1 MDMRLVGSRSRK
13 TDTRGDHLLRRFGV
27 SILLAAA
34 LGCTHTNELR
44 GPPAPKAIRVSRI
57 VVTPLGPDGSTQT
70 IRDRARI
77 KAIAASFAFSE
88 SAWTAADDRDLA
100 PAYRIEFH
108 GDSPSTYWL
117 GVYPPPVSVPLYF
130 YSTWWISPST
140 RAGQIDRTRIKGLAD
155 TVKFRLFGD
164 LGL

>member
-1 MDMRLVGSRSRK
+1 LW
-13 TDTRGDHLLRRFGV
+13 RFGV
-27 SILLAAA
+27 TILFAAA

-44 GPPAPKAIRVSRI
+44 GPPTPKAIRISRV
-57 VVTPLGPDGSTQT
+57 VVTPLGPDGSTQI
-70 IRDRARI
+70 IRDRTRI

-88 SAWTAADDRDLA
+88 SGWTAGDDRDLA
-100 PAYRIEFH
+100 ADYRIDFQ

-117 GVYPPPVSVPLYF
+117 GGYPPAVSMPLYF